1 VAYTDEI
8 QLPAQSAAGNAFA
21 QRLLYDKYAGPMMI
35 VCSRYLPVREDAEE
49 ALMDAFYNCYKN
61 IRSFTYAGEGN
72 LRAWLKKIVVNQ
84 CLMQLRKKK
93 LAFVD
98 TADMAELP
106 LPAPDGVLDSLS
118 AKEIMKLVQGLPA
131 GYRTVFN
138 LYLFEGKSHKE
149 IGELLGI
156 SESTSKTQL
165 HKAKAQ
171 LQQQITN
178 YQKC

>member
-1 VAYTDEI
+1 MAVTDEI
-8 QLPAQSAAGNAFA
+8 QLSAQCAAGNAFA
-21 QRLLYDKYAGPMMI
+21 QRLLYDQYAGPMML
-35 VCSRYLPVREDAEE
+35 VCSRYLPLREDAEE

-61 IRSFTYAGEGN
+61 IDSFTYAGEGS

-93 LAFVD
+93 PVFAD
-98 TADMAELP
+98 NTDMAELP
-106 LPAPDGVLDSLS
+106 IPAPDGILDTLS
-118 AKEIMKLVQGLPA
+118 AKEIMRLVQGLPA
-131 GYRTVFN
+131 GYRMVFN

-149 IGELLGI
+149 ISEMLGI

-171 LQQQITN
+171 LQRDITN
-178 YQKC
+178 NQNR

>member
-1 VAYTDEI
+1 
-8 QLPAQSAAGNAFA
+8 
-21 QRLLYDKYAGPMMI
+21 MMI
-35 VCSRYLPVREDAEE
+35 VCNRYLPVREDAEE
-49 ALMDAFYNCYKN
+49 ALMDAFYNCYKH
-61 IRSFTYAGEGN
+61 IGAFSYAGAGS

-93 LAFVD
+93 LEF
-98 TADMAELP
+98 ADSTDITELP
-106 LPAPDGVLDSLS
+106 LPVQDGILESLT
-118 AKEIMKLVQGLPA
+118 AKEILKLVHGLPA

-149 IGELLGI
+149 ISELLGI

-178 YQKC
+178 QKR

>member
-1 VAYTDEI
+1 
-8 QLPAQSAAGNAFA
+8 
-21 QRLLYDKYAGPMMI
+21 MMI
-35 VCSRYLPVREDAEE
+35 VCNRYLPLREDAEE

-61 IRSFTYAGEGN
+61 IDGFSYAGEGS

-98 TADMAELP
+98 SADMAELP
-106 LPAPDGVLDSLS
+106 IPTPDGILDSIS

-138 LYLFEGKSHKE
+138 LYLFEGKNHKE

-171 LQQQITN
+171 LQHQITN
-178 YQKC
+178 NQKR